1 MQPVNGGH
9 VLVLDGRRRARVH
22 ARRIA
27 ATEVALERLARRR
40 IVEDRP
46 VRAGDRAELAAHAR
60 VVEHVLG
67 AGGVDGDGAHRAGG
81 HAPALGALRARVG
94 RVRGVALEG
103 RHADDGLR
111 RLERADLHVRARDL
125 AAQAAGATLGRDL
138 ENFHRFFFPR
148 PLVLPSRRSMNS
160 SSGMAPRVFPAEPP
174 RAPSSTDTREMVALS
189 GASTIVT
196 KSYGP
201 RTAYCATTRA
211 PMRPTSA
218 LTFRIQP
225 GRSRSTLR
233 PDSDSVLSMTY
244 KLTAAP
250 PSEALAPGTPARTG
264 TAFLPLGALAG
275 RATRAPVPCRPS
287 PGTCRGAAAAPP
299 PNGPV

>member
-1 MQPVNGGH
+1 MQPVNGGP
-9 VLVLDGRRRARVH
+9 VLVLDGRLRARVY

-27 ATEVALERLARRR
+27 ATQVALERLARGRV
-40 IVEDRP
+40 VEDRA
-46 VRAGDRAELAAHAR
+46 VRAGDRAQLAAHAA

-160 SSGMAPRVFPAEPP
+160 SSGMAAMVIPAEPP

-225 GRSRSTLR
+225 DRSRSTLR

-244 KLTAAP
+244 KLTAGP
-250 PSEALAPGTPARTG
+250 PSQLVAARTR
-264 TAFLPLGALAG
+264 ARIARDFLPFGTLA
-275 RATRAPVPCRPS
+275 RRCARDPAP
-287 PGTCRGAAAAPP
+287 
-299 PNGPV
+299 